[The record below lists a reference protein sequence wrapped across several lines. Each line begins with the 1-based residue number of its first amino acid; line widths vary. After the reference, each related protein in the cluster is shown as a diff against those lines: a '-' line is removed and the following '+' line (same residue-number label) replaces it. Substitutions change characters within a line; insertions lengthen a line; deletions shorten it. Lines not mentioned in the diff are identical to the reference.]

1 MPFLIKFG
9 DMRLKNVASNVF
21 MTFLESTIRKMPSVA
36 SFVEHP
42 VNRPIWH

>member
-1 MPFLIKFG
+1 MPFFIKFEN
-9 DMRLKNVASNVF
+9 MRLKDVASNVF
-21 MTFLESTIRKMPSVA
+21 MTFLESTLRKMPSVA